1 MMGLPW
7 WSSEFD
13 SELPKYGQKEMMGL
27 PWWSSE
33 FDSELPKYGTRVRSL
48 LEEPDSTF
56 RN

>member
-7 WSSEFD
+7 WSSEF
-13 SELPKYGQKEMMGL
+13 ELPKYGQKEMMGL

-33 FDSELPKYGTRVRSL
+33 LDSELPKYGTRVRSL
-48 LEEPDSTF
+48 LEEPDPTF